1 MCPQGRVRQSS
12 LQVDVRDGLPRSHA
26 ALSTAHQ
33 SHAVAVAHA
42 TALLLAGHVVAVAAP
57 PGSEALGMLEAAT
70 AGAMEMARERLER
83 IERMEFLWVLELVSS
98 VSNWK
103 HSWNLRIISL
113 STSN

>member
-1 MCPQGRVRQSS
+1 MLFVKNLCPQAARVGFGNPPAPSRCQGWPPT
-12 LQVDVRDGLPRSHA
+12 VPRSHA

-70 AGAMEMARERLER
+70 AGAMDMARERLER
-83 IERMEFLWVLELVSS
+83 MEFL
-98 VSNWK
+98 
-103 HSWNLRIISL
+103 
-113 STSN
+113 

>member
-1 MCPQGRVRQSS
+1 M
-12 LQVDVRDGLPRSHA
+12 
-26 ALSTAHQ
+26 
-33 SHAVAVAHA
+33 AHA

-83 IERMEFLWVLELVSS
+83 MEFLSVLELVSS

-103 HSWNLRIISL
+103 HS
-113 STSN
+113 